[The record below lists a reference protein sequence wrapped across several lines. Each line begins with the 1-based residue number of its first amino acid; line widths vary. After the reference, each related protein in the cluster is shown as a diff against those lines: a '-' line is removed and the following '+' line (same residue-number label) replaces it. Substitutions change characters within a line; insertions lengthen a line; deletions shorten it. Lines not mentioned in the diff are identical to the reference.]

1 MQDSPR
7 GRRRVRAL
15 IERRPIQ
22 EKVMIDTQ
30 RRRLLQGAAALTGIA
45 LVPRRSAAA
54 AVEDFPDHALRLIIP
69 YPPGGAGDIV
79 ARMISPGLGQALGQP
94 IVDDNRPGGAQIIA
108 TQLAV
113 SAPPDGYTLY
123 LSSTTLSVNPTL
135 MRHLNFDTLN
145 DFAPITIAASSPLV
159 FVAHPS
165 LGVSNIKELVA
176 YAKAHP
182 GAINY
187 GSSGPGTGGHLSVEL
202 LKYMAGIDMVHVP
215 YKGAG
220 PALMDLIAGV
230 VKLVC
235 TSPLPA
241 MPQVRDGKLK
251 ALGMTSAK
259 RSPIA
264 PDLPTVAEQGY
275 AGYKSS
281 LWYALLTQARTPA
294 PVQRRIYD
302 AAMKTLNDPK
312 LTQQFQS
319 QGAEVIANSPREA
332 HAFIAA
338 EIRRWGDLIER
349 IGLKGSA

>member
-1 MQDSPR
+1 MKEDRMSD
-7 GRRRVRAL
+7 
-15 IERRPIQ
+15 IN
-22 EKVMIDTQ
+22 
-30 RRRLLQGAAALTGIA
+30 RRRLLQGAAALTGMA
-45 LVPRRSAAA
+45 LAPRWSGAA
-54 AVEDFPDHALRLIIP
+54 AVEDYPNHAIRLIIP

-79 ARMISPGLGQALGQP
+79 GRMISPGLGQALGQA

-123 LSSTTLSVNPTL
+123 LASTTLSVNPSL
-135 MRHLNFDTLN
+135 MRHLNFNTLK
-145 DFAPITIAASSPLV
+145 DFAPITIAASSPLI

-220 PALMDLIAGV
+220 PALMDLISGV
-230 VKLVC
+230 VKVVC

-251 ALGMTSAK
+251 ALGTTGAQ
-259 RSPIA
+259 RSSIT

-275 AGYKSS
+275 PGYQST
-281 LWYALLTQARTPA
+281 LWYALLTQARTPPA
-294 PVQRRIYD
+294 IQQRIHD
-302 AAMKTLNDPK
+302 AAIKTLRDPA
-312 LTQQFQS
+312 LTQQFVS
-319 QGAEVIANSPREA
+319 QGAEVVANSPHDA
-332 HAFIAA
+332 HAFIQA
-338 EIRRWGDLIER
+338 EIERWGQLIDR
-349 IGLKGSA
+349 IGLKGTA